1 MKYESWNFRIGEVGC
16 ASSKTHTNK
25 SMLGIVEVP
34 ELKEINF
41 QEEFQGKKYR
51 EARIGEFVGSVCAEK
66 LITRNL

>member
-1 MKYESWNFRIGEVGC
+1 
-16 ASSKTHTNK
+16 
-25 SMLGIVEVP
+25 MLGIVEVP